1 MKTDRAI
8 LKYFL
13 LYAGLTCAWL
23 LGEFAWQLTLSTGST
38 NYTVLHLIAFAV
50 FSILFWLAAT
60 LRHSSRKADQE
71 VSAQAQLERLKL
83 ALDAAQEA
91 LWDWSLNQEQ
101 DVFFSAAYCA
111 NLGYSQAEFG
121 NNQQAWHSHLIP
133 EERERVYRN
142 VMRFIAEGDGNYDST
157 YRMQHKD
164 GSIRWI
170 RSRGRLIKNSQGVP
184 VRLIGIAQDITQQ
197 RAAEERLKQAEA
209 VFEST
214 NEGVLITDSSN
225 TIVHINPAF
234 TRITGYSAEE
244 VLGQTPSMFKS
255 GRHSAEFYQAL
266 WTELEKNN
274 EWRGAIWNRRKNGE
288 ILQQYQTIRLIR
300 DENGFVSHNVAV
312 FSDISVL
319 QDSPADLSY
328 QAYYDS
334 LTGLANRTQL
344 HERLKRVLQAAN
356 NQDQPSV
363 VLLIDLDNFK
373 QINHKLGHSIG
384 DQLLQAVA
392 QRLSTVVRNKCTLA
406 RIGSD
411 QFVAVCET
419 LSTAS
424 QAAELAQQIIQAS
437 QEPFTVAHKQLLISA
452 SIGICL
458 LPCCAQNAQEIMHNA
473 ELALAKAKASG
484 AASFI
489 FAADIIAAA
498 SCRNPTLDPGET

>member
-1 MKTDRAI
+1 MKTDRAL

-13 LYAGLTCAWL
+13 VYATLACAWL
-23 LGEFAWQLTLSTGST
+23 LAEFAWQATVRIPSDTFLHMLGFALFST
-38 NYTVLHLIAFAV
+38 
-50 FSILFWLAAT
+50 LFWFAAI
-60 LRHSSRKADQE
+60 LHYRRLKASLETD
-71 VSAQAQLERLKL
+71 AQTQLERLKL

-121 NNQQAWHSHLIP
+121 NNQQAWQSHLIP

-164 GSIRWI
+164 GSVRWI

-184 VRLIGIAQDITQQ
+184 VRLIGIAQDITAQ

-209 VFEST
+209 VFAST

-225 TIVHINPAF
+225 IIVYINAAF

-255 GRHSAEFYQAL
+255 GRHAPEFYQAL
-266 WTELEKNN
+266 WAELEQHDQ
-274 EWRGAIWNRRKNGE
+274 WRGAIWNRRKNGE

-356 NQDQPSV
+356 HQDQSSA

-373 QINHKLGHSIG
+373 QINDKLGHSIG

-411 QFVAVCET
+411 QFVAVCES
-419 LSTAS
+419 LSTAN
-424 QAAELAQQIIQAS
+424 QVVELAEQIIQTS
-437 QEPFTVAHKQLLISA
+437 QEPFNIANKQLSISA

-458 LPCCAQNAQEIMHNA
+458 LPCCAQNPQDILHNA

-484 AASFI
+484 TASFF

-498 SCRNPTLDPGET
+498 SCDNKTLNTREA

>member
-1 MKTDRAI
+1 MKTDRTL

-13 LYAGLTCAWL
+13 LYTVLTCVWL
-23 LGEFAWQLTLSTGST
+23 VAEFVWQSADRTLNGTS
-38 NYTVLHLIAFAV
+38 LHLIGFAL
-50 FSILFWLAAT
+50 FSILFWFAAIFHYN
-60 LRHSSRKADQE
+60 RRKTNLE
-71 VSAQAQLERLKL
+71 SGAQTQLERLKL

-121 NNQQAWHSHLIP
+121 NNQQAWQSHLIP

-142 VMRFIAEGDGNYDST
+142 VMHFIAEGDGNYDST

-170 RSRGRLIKNSQGVP
+170 RSRGRLVKDSQGVP
-184 VRLIGIAQDITQQ
+184 VRLIGIAQDITEQ
-197 RAAEERLKQAEA
+197 RGSEERLKQAEA

-225 TIVHINPAF
+225 IIVYINAAF
-234 TRITGYSAEE
+234 TRITGYSAKE
-244 VLGQTPSMFKS
+244 VLGQTPRMFKS

-266 WTELEKNN
+266 WAELEKHDK
-274 EWRGAIWNRRKNGE
+274 WRGAIWNRRKNGE

-328 QAYYDS
+328 YAYYDS

-356 NQDQPSV
+356 NQDQHSA

-373 QINHKLGHSIG
+373 QINDKLGHSIG

-392 QRLSTVVRNKCTLA
+392 QRISAVVRNKCTLA

-424 QAAELAQQIIQAS
+424 QAAELSEQIIQAS
-437 QEPFTVAHKQLLISA
+437 QEPFSIANKQLSISA

-458 LPCCAQNAQEIMHNA
+458 LPCCAQNAQDIMHNA
-473 ELALAKAKASG
+473 ELALAKAKAKG
-484 AASFI
+484 DASFI
-489 FAADIIAAA
+489 FAADIIDAANCNNKALDA
-498 SCRNPTLDPGET
+498 SKT